1 MAANAALDSLLDRLT
16 AALGEQIRPGIGLF
30 DPVDDKPSP
39 ADHYGQLCAAL
50 ALACR
55 GEDDWAVGRKA
66 LQAWLALDAKR
77 LGHLPFNRL
86 ALLLLRIVLA
96 GRGLAASDEAMIEAG
111 LARCRL
117 RRRYPSNN
125 WSLLAQTCRLIE
137 APAHRKAPESR
148 RLCKLLERWTTAKG
162 GFIDFPAKPREHFST
177 PLAYHH
183 KALYL
188 TALACWFHD
197 DAELAHHARRML
209 DWLVHCWDPAGY
221 AGGFGRTTHGLFG
234 DGCLIA
240 SLILMG
246 SEDTAW
252 QQPTDALCR
261 RLEAQRRPD
270 GLLWLTP
277 AGPQSGTA
285 SWDSYM
291 HLSVYNAW
299 AAAIIAAAR
308 TLKHRHARPTHLCD
322 TCWTAARTGLFHD
335 EEAGLAYLRRADGLN
350 AMLST
355 RGQPPQAYSRT
366 EADFRYAGGVLLHLR
381 CNDGAPL
388 VGPPVRTSRDA
399 LVEAPMLAGWTP
411 LLRAAEVIYAFD
423 RFDQVD
429 IRSTADRTTI
439 SLRGIAHE
447 VFRPTPQTMW
457 QRTLATIDWRML
469 GGRLGRRAALRRRVL
484 DAVNGQL
491 EFTFSAQNFY
501 ISASLSL
508 ANPLVRGIDYL
519 NPFGHLCAD
528 SLLDAPT
535 TDGGANESSSETS
548 GAMLWVSIEPPSSL
562 ADLPAR
568 ALPPQPVEPGI
579 STWTLRS
586 AHMAR
591 PIPNPAREEV
601 PPPSHVRLHPNSFL
615 TN

>member
-1 MAANAALDSLLDRLT
+1 MVANAALDSLLNRLT

-30 DPVDDKPSP
+30 DPADDKPSP
-39 ADHYGQLCAAL
+39 ADHYGQLYAAL

-55 GEDDWAVGRKA
+55 SENDWAVGRKA

-96 GRGLAASDEAMIEAG
+96 GRGLTASDEAMIEAG

-137 APAHRKAPESR
+137 APAHRKALESR
-148 RLCKLLERWTTAKG
+148 RLCKLLERWTTTKG

-197 DAELAHHARRML
+197 DAELAHHACRML

-246 SEDTAW
+246 SEDDVW
-252 QQPTDALCR
+252 QQPIAALCD
-261 RLEAQRRPD
+261 RLEAQHRPD

-277 AGPQSGTA
+277 AGPRSGTA
-285 SWDSYM
+285 SWDGYM

-308 TLKHRHARPTHLCD
+308 TLKDRRARPTPLCD
-322 TCWTAARTGLFHD
+322 TRWTAARTGLFHD
-335 EEAGLAYLRRADGLN
+335 EEAGLAYLRTEDGLN
-350 AMLST
+350 ALVST
-355 RGQPPQAYSRT
+355 RGQPPQAYSRN
-366 EADFRYAGGVLLHLR
+366 EADFRYAGGVLIHLR
-381 CNDGAPL
+381 LRDGPPL
-388 VGPPVRTSRDA
+388 AAPPVRTARKA
-399 LVEAPMLAGWTP
+399 LTTSPVLAGWTP
-411 LLRAAEVIYAFD
+411 LLKVRDTIYAIDSFE
-423 RFDQVD
+423 RVA
-429 IRSTADRTTI
+429 ISESAAMTTI
-439 SLRGIAHE
+439 ALMGQPNE
-447 VFRPTPQTMW
+447 LFRPTPGTPW
-457 QRTLATIDWRML
+457 QRALATLDWRIL
-469 GGRLGRRAALRRRVL
+469 GGALGRKTALRRRKLERLTAHLEINFSRTGLAIAVNLDLDNGVL
-484 DAVNGQL
+484 DDV
-491 EFTFSAQNFY
+491 
-501 ISASLSL
+501 
-508 ANPLVRGIDYL
+508 VYL
-519 NPFGHLCAD
+519 NPLGHTTGKALTEWITAGPGEAGEHSSIWID
-528 SLLDAPT
+528 SL
-535 TDGGANESSSETS
+535 
-548 GAMLWVSIEPPSSL
+548 PPSSL
-562 ADLPAR
+562 SELPAR
-568 ALPPQPVEPGI
+568 ALAPQVLAQGR
-579 STWTLRS
+579 STWMFQLKRGD
-586 AHMAR
+586 
-591 PIPNPAREEV
+591 
-601 PPPSHVRLHPNSFL
+601 PPSSISALQATAAP
-615 TN
+615 